1 MKIVLKLSGESLA
14 GDNNQGI
21 DFNKALEIA
30 KSLKKVYDEK
40 IRLLIVIGGGNFW
53 RGRSNTYMTADTSDY
68 IGMLGTE
75 MNALVLYEALKQVNC
90 NARVFTR
97 FNIPC
102 AELYDEVKVKEA
114 IADNIVIDGG
124 GIGLPAH
131 STDSGAAASARDIN
145 ADLLLKMSKTDGL
158 YNADPFKV
166 KDALKIN
173 KITFNE
179 VIEKKLEIMDLEA
192 FMICKNANI
201 PIRIFKMNNLLDIID
216 IAHGADLG
224 SLITN

>member
-1 MKIVLKLSGESLA
+1 M
-14 GDNNQGI
+14 
-21 DFNKALEIA
+21 
-30 KSLKKVYDEK
+30 
-40 IRLLIVIGGGNFW
+40 
-53 RGRSNTYMTADTSDY
+53 
-68 IGMLGTE
+68 
-75 MNALVLYEALKQVNC
+75 
-90 NARVFTR
+90 
-97 FNIPC
+97 
-102 AELYDEVKVKEA
+102 
-114 IADNIVIDGG
+114 NIVIVGG